1 MAVAGVTVVVP
12 ELLVI
17 GGLGGLG
24 GVCLLVWLMVSGVSL
39 SVSKNRRPQP
49 DKNLKANVSEV
60 YH

>member
-1 MAVAGVTVVVP
+1 MAVAGVTVV
-12 ELLVI
+12 ELVII